1 MAKLTPEEYAK
12 VMAKYGTA
20 PAAPAPVPVVAP
32 QALAPV
38 DNTNRQSRVKSEE
51 EMKAAK
57 AAQAA
62 QTAADE
68 RRRVAIE
75 RERQLTGDEFSKE
88 VAILNANED
97 LKTAAPPIY
106 AAGYELGTTTPL
118 LGLVAPARPMN
129 IAVPKAEAPGFLE
142 AMRPQT
148 MAPENVAMQSA
159 NRAAQVFDEQAFLE
173 SIADLPAEG
182 KKSAVATHEAFK
194 KAFFELRKQN
204 PVETGVTDEELL
216 KELRQQ
222 IKDFETGKG
231 PTLTQGKANRG
242 DIGGALERQVTPATI
257 QIARP
262 GALVYFSELSS
273 NLQREGADAA
283 ANAAVADLMKAGVP
297 VMVPIPGNREGLE
310 RQTGTRPATP
320 TDVAKTKEAA
330 RKAYIEANPIPLSML
345 ANRDE
350 LLANSEASA
359 TGGTLFQK
367 EYVTGATVESSLSH
381 ALRSAFAIP
390 NYIAGEAIGTVLPD
404 VTFGMLG
411 MGPETRKRE
420 QAARP
425 AGQKDMSPGVYN
437 IATGGGFMKPIADMW
452 TYSPVESVRDNAYI
466 GQAFGLAADLLSLE
480 AGAIGGLASGGRAML
495 GTSKALGVAGS
506 TLEFG
511 GVSGVLKSA
520 GTVLAEGGKTVA
532 ATTAK
537 SIGLPSLAKAI
548 APGDLR
554 LIGAT
559 SVAENY
565 KALSAYENDIA
576 NGGIPNTAIEAARAV
591 APKSFAVEVMS
602 KRGASFNPAEF
613 VKDSAA
619 EYKEFKDIDD
629 VVNAV
634 ARGATDADVLKLRP
648 YLKTAASK
656 PGVTKAIIAEA
667 NQGGLAA
674 SVPTLKASQV
684 VNIIKQSPDALKA
697 VSDAAAFDKG
707 FKAVD
712 RTVGLLE
719 PGKNIVAITP
729 RTFGTER
736 SADNIIA
743 NAAKTPTEKVL
754 SSIEKD
760 AKGKAIKPVKIEF
773 SLGGNTVNDVGYDLS
788 VEKTKEL
795 ISALSK
801 EANTGTM
808 PKSAVNKA
816 IQELR
821 VNKIS
826 SSSIRELRYSNVD
839 GVAERIRVLTQAPTG
854 QGTFPISALNPGT
867 SKSISYGT
875 QTNSIKLVIDKIAK
889 AIGDNIGTSTQKL
902 NKLELNPQQVEI
914 ISAAKSKMS
923 EVDKTLRA
931 EFNALDNPEVA
942 AKYGLPANA
951 NNSQKMAALTLGQ
964 EPDLYSIRN
973 TLMNYVRSSLFGTD
987 NLAFSRI
994 VGEQILPITPGFEYQ
1009 VMDDIFNAEGRQA
1022 VQDIVN
1028 RYADIIS
1035 TPDDVLEYLPRMM
1048 QEIDKLKDQKQLIEA
1063 TDFAAGRAIVND
1075 AAAQTA
1081 SAESNAVAQINKIKS
1096 EAEAERAL
1104 IQEEFTASDGRATA
1118 RRRMN
1123 SDLLSVDG
1131 AVEREVF
1138 AANATRDAAIKAIE
1152 QNKLQ
1157 QLKSV
1162 SADVGKETNKF
1173 KYLSTIFQEKKATGV
1188 FTLKNKPQ
1196 EALIGAYAR
1205 NKGDQIFSDALE
1217 RTLAFDA
1224 MATSRTG
1231 QAANEALGG
1240 AYNEIMQA
1248 AVAHQIVND
1257 TNSLGSIDELLAIPA
1272 VKKIA
1277 AKFAGN
1283 SEKTIGEFL
1292 KTGGRAFSKLV
1303 DDINGTTQVVRSKLG
1318 IAPNI
1323 EFANEL
1329 AKIGSGDIKISELG
1343 PGANP
1348 FSLRNAVRQELGSAA
1363 KYGELQNELGKLA
1376 EEAASGKK
1384 SAIYANRLVTDLF
1397 DAYNS
1402 FFYNAILSYNP
1413 RFHGRNFFY
1422 APSIIHMTTGIGLDP
1437 EDMLAAARIMD
1448 PVSMRSMGKG
1458 LMEEGRAAGTGIKAD
1473 LVNDIVV
1480 TDRLGNNYTAGELYK
1495 IAVESGVLKSQAS
1508 AAIDAKFLD
1517 EAAKLG
1523 LGDRPIK
1530 GMPKQI
1536 LNFPSEMANAED
1548 NLWRL
1553 ATITHA
1559 LKRGETLEG
1568 ALRLGRRS
1576 LFDFG
1581 AATPFERQYVARKI
1595 MFYNYFR
1602 NSVLQGVRTLVEN
1615 PGRVLKQYRLVND
1628 LSRINIGD
1636 QNMDNLRLYAPMDA
1650 GVAAVATTYAPKAGK
1665 EGKMTVLPN
1674 MPYADAAIILAGL
1687 LYQPNNFLRG
1697 QEDLVTGKRKFG
1709 SGFIFSKFGPG
1720 TQAVVRYYTGE
1731 QVMQDV
1737 AIKKNQLSLTHV
1749 AAAAAL
1755 EDGSRGSVPALK
1767 ALTSWYNV
1775 KVRDALPGEEGFEGK
1790 VYEMSPDDFAK
1801 YKTWIA
1807 GTMSM
1812 TGTERFV
1819 SDWAKLFSSAYEQG
1833 ITGAKSRGFKENI
1846 GLTTT
1851 TPVDT
1856 PQARQTLA
1864 AEKSAEMLAA
1874 ETKQKEIDAGLRRPD
1889 EPKKAGRIK

>member
-1 MAKLTPEEYAK
+1 MAKLSPEEYAK
-12 VMAKYGTA
+12 VMAKYKTV
-20 PAAPAPVPVVAP
+20 PVAPVPAVP
-32 QALAPV
+32 QALVPV
-38 DNTNRQSRVKSEE
+38 DNTNRQARVQSEE

-62 QTAADE
+62 QVAADE

-75 RERQLTGDEFSKE
+75 RERQLTGDAFSKE

-106 AAGYELGTTTPL
+106 TGGFDLGTTTPL
-118 LGLVAPARPMN
+118 YGLVQPARPMN
-129 IAVPKAEAPGFLE
+129 IAVPKAEAPGFFE

-159 NRAAQVFDEQAFLE
+159 NRTAQVFDDQAFLE
-173 SIADLPAEG
+173 SIADMNADG
-182 KKSAVATHEAFK
+182 KKRAIATHEAFK
-194 KAFFELRKQN
+194 KAFFKLREMN

-216 KELRQQ
+216 KETRQQ
-222 IKDFETGKG
+222 IKDFEDRTG
-231 PTLTQGKANRG
+231 PTLTQGVAQSP
-242 DIGGALERQVTPATI
+242 DLIGAMQRKVTPATL

-262 GALVYFSELSS
+262 GALVYFSELTSS
-273 NLQREGADAA
+273 LQKDGADAA
-283 ANAAVADLMKAGVP
+283 ANAAAANLMKTGIP
-297 VMVPIPGNREGLE
+297 VMVPVPGNKEGLE

-320 TDVAKTKEAA
+320 ADVERTKVDA
-330 RKAYIEANPIPLSML
+330 RKAYIEANPIPLEML

-367 EYVTGATVESSLSH
+367 EYITGATAESSLSH
-381 ALRSAFAIP
+381 AVRSMFAIP
-390 NYIAGEAIGTVLPD
+390 NFIAGEVMDIAT
-404 VTFGMLG
+404 
-411 MGPETRKRE
+411 PESIAKKSR
-420 QAARP
+420 AARP
-425 AGQKDMSPGVYN
+425 LGQKDMSAGAYN
-437 IATGGGFMKPIADMW
+437 VATGTGFLTQIEDLW
-452 TYSPVESVRDNAYI
+452 TYSPIEFMRNNAWI
-466 GQAFGLAADLLSLE
+466 GTGLGLAADLLSLE

-495 GTSKALGVAGS
+495 GTTKALGVAGE
-506 TLEFG
+506 T
-511 GVSGVLKSA
+511 SA
-520 GTVLAEGGKTVA
+520 LRAAGKILAAGGKTAV

-537 SIGLPSLAKAI
+537 SIGLPSLAKSI

-565 KALSAYENDIA
+565 KALAAYENDIA
-576 NGGIPNTAIEAARAV
+576 NGGIPDTAIESARKV
-591 APKSFAVEVMS
+591 APRSFAVEVMS
-602 KRGASFNPAEF
+602 KQGASFNPVAF

-619 EYKEFKDIDD
+619 EYKEFKEIDD

-656 PGVTKAIIAEA
+656 PGVTKAIVDAA
-667 NQGGLAA
+667 DKGVAGGLAKSA
-674 SVPTLKASQV
+674 PTMKASQV
-684 VNIIKQSPDALKA
+684 VDIIKQYPGALQA

-736 SADNIIA
+736 SADNVIA

-760 AKGKAIKPVKIEF
+760 AQGKVINPVKITF
-773 SLGGNTVNDVGYDLS
+773 RLGGNTVNDVGYILDP
-788 VEKTKEL
+788 EKTKEL
-795 ISALSK
+795 ISVLSK
-801 EANTGTM
+801 EANTGTI
-808 PKSAVNKA
+808 PKDAINKA

-821 VNKIS
+821 NNRIS
-826 SSSIRELRYSNVD
+826 SSSLRELRYSNVD
-839 GVAERIRVLTQAPTG
+839 GMAERIRVLTQAPSG
-854 QGTFPISALNPGT
+854 QGTFPISALAPGT

-889 AIGDNIGTSTQKL
+889 AIGDNIGTSTEKL

-923 EVDKTLRA
+923 EVDKTLKA

-942 AKYGLPANA
+942 KAFGLGDNP

-964 EPDLYSIRN
+964 KPDLYSRRN

-994 VGEQILPITPGFEYQ
+994 VGEQIAPITKGFEYQ
-1009 VMDDIFNAEGRQA
+1009 VMDDVFNAEGRQA
-1022 VQDIVN
+1022 IQDIVN
-1028 RYADIIS
+1028 RYADITL
-1035 TPDDVLEYLPRMM
+1035 TPDDMLENLPRMM
-1048 QEIDKLKDQKQLIEA
+1048 QEIDMLKDQKQLIEA

-1075 AAAQTA
+1075 AAVQTA
-1081 SAESNAVAQINKIKS
+1081 SAESKAVAEINQIKS
-1096 EAEAERAL
+1096 EADAERTL
-1104 IQEEFTASDGRATA
+1104 IQEDFAASDGRVTA
-1118 RRRMN
+1118 KRKMN
-1123 SDLLSVDG
+1123 AEMSRLDG
-1131 AVEREVF
+1131 IVEREIF
-1138 AANATRDAAIKAIE
+1138 AVNATRDAAIKAIE
-1152 QNKLQ
+1152 QNKLN

-1162 SADVGKETNKF
+1162 SADVGKETSKF
-1173 KYLSTIFQEKKATGV
+1173 KYLSTAFQEKKATGV

-1224 MATSRTG
+1224 MATSRNG
-1231 QAANEALGG
+1231 QIANQALGG

-1248 AVAHQIVND
+1248 AIAHQIVND
-1257 TNSLGSIDELLAIPA
+1257 TNSLGSIDELLAIPG

-1277 AKFAGN
+1277 ARFVDPI
-1283 SEKTIGEFL
+1283 SETTIGELL
-1292 KTGGRAFSKLV
+1292 KSGGTGFNQIV

-1329 AKIGSGDIKISELG
+1329 AKIGSGEININQLG

-1376 EEAASGKK
+1376 EEAARGKK
-1384 SAIYANRLVTDLF
+1384 SAVYANRLVTDLF

-1422 APSIIHMTTGIGLDP
+1422 APSIVHMTTGIGLDP

-1448 PVSMRSMGKG
+1448 PVSMRSMGKA
-1458 LMEEGRAAGTGIKAD
+1458 LMEESRAAGTGIKAD

-1508 AAIDAKFLD
+1508 ASIDAKFLD

-1530 GMPKQI
+1530 GVPKQI

-1581 AATPFERQYVARKI
+1581 AATPAERQYIARKI

-1602 NSVLQGVRTLVEN
+1602 NSVIQGVRTLVEN

-1628 LSRINIGD
+1628 LSRINVGD
-1636 QNMDNLRLYAPMDA
+1636 QNMNNLRFYAPMDA

-1665 EGKMTVLPN
+1665 EGKMTTLPN
-1674 MPYADAAIILAGL
+1674 MPYADAAIITAGL

-1697 QEDLVTGKRKFG
+1697 QENLVTGKRKFG
-1709 SGFIFSKFGPG
+1709 SGFIFGKFGPG
-1720 TQAVVRYYTGE
+1720 TQAVIRYYTGE

-1767 ALTSWYNV
+1767 ALTGMFNV

-1833 ITGAKSRGFKENI
+1833 LSGAKSRGFKENI

-1851 TPVDT
+1851 TSVDT

-1864 AEKSAEMLAA
+1864 AETSAEMLQA

>member
-12 VMAKYGTA
+12 VMAKYGTV

-38 DNTNRQSRVKSEE
+38 DNTNRQARVKSEE

-75 RERQLTGDEFSKE
+75 RERQLTGDAFSKE

-118 LGLVAPARPMN
+118 GGMPFAPYVAPARPMN

-182 KKSAVATHEAFK
+182 KKSAIATHEAFK

-283 ANAAVADLMKAGVP
+283 ANAAVANLMKAGVP
-297 VMVPIPGNREGLE
+297 VMAPVPGNREGLE

-367 EYVTGATVESSLSH
+367 EYITGATVESSLSS
-381 ALRSAFAIP
+381 ALRAAFTIP
-390 NYIAGEAIGTVLPD
+390 NYIAGEAIGTVLPA
-404 VTFGMLG
+404 VTFGKLG
-411 MGPETRKRE
+411 MGPETRARE

-452 TYSPVESVRDNAYI
+452 TYSPVESVRDNAWI
-466 GQAFGLAADLLSLE
+466 GSTFGLAADLLSLE

-495 GTSKALGVAGS
+495 GTTKALGVAGETS
-506 TLEFG
+506 ALRA
-511 GVSGVLKSA
+511 A
-520 GTVLAEGGKTVA
+520 GTILAEGGKTAA

-537 SIGLPSLAKAI
+537 SIGLPSLAKSI

-576 NGGIPNTAIEAARAV
+576 NGGIPNTAIEAARKAAPNSNAV
-591 APKSFAVEVMS
+591 KAMS
-602 KRGASFNPAEF
+602 KQGASFNPAEF

-634 ARGATDADVLKLRP
+634 ASGATDADVLKLRP
-648 YLKTAASK
+648 YLKAAASK
-656 PGVTKAIIAEA
+656 PGVTKAIIDAA
-667 NQGGLAA
+667 NTGGLAA
-674 SVPTLKASQV
+674 SAPTMKASQV
-684 VNIIKQSPDALKA
+684 IDIIKQSPDALKA

-736 SADNIIA
+736 SADNVIA

-795 ISALSK
+795 ISVLSK

-839 GVAERIRVLTQAPTG
+839 GVAERIRVLTQAPSG

-889 AIGDNIGTSTQKL
+889 AIGDNIGTSTEKL

-923 EVDKTLRA
+923 EVDKTLKA

-964 EPDLYSIRN
+964 EPDLYSRRN

-994 VGEQILPITPGFEYQ
+994 VGEQIAPITPGFEYQ

-1035 TPDDVLEYLPRMM
+1035 TPDNVLEYLPRMM

-1173 KYLSTIFQEKKATGV
+1173 KYLSTTFQEKKATGV

-1231 QAANEALGG
+1231 QLANQAIGGG

-1248 AVAHQIVND
+1248 AIAHQIVND

-1283 SEKTIGEFL
+1283 SEMTIGELL
-1292 KTGGRAFSKLV
+1292 KTGGTGVRQLV

-1422 APSIIHMTTGIGLDP
+1422 APSIVHMTTGIGLDP

-1448 PVSMRSMGKG
+1448 PVSMRSMGKA
-1458 LMEEGRAAGTGIKAD
+1458 LMEEGRVAGTGIKAD

-1495 IAVESGVLKSQAS
+1495 IAVESGILKSQAS
-1508 AAIDAKFLD
+1508 ANIDAKFLD

-1576 LFDFG
+1576 LFDYG
-1581 AATPFERQYVARKI
+1581 AATAFERQYVARKI

-1628 LSRINIGD
+1628 LSRINVGD

-1674 MPYADAAIILAGL
+1674 MPYADAAIITAGL

-1697 QEDLVTGKRKFG
+1697 QENLVTGKRKFG

-1720 TQAVVRYYTGE
+1720 TQAAIRFYTGE

-1755 EDGSRGSVPALK
+1755 EDGSGGSVPALK
-1767 ALTSWYNV
+1767 ALTGMYNA

-1833 ITGAKSRGFKENI
+1833 ITGAKSRGLKENI
-1846 GLTTT
+1846 GLTSTT
-1851 TPVDT
+1851 SVDT